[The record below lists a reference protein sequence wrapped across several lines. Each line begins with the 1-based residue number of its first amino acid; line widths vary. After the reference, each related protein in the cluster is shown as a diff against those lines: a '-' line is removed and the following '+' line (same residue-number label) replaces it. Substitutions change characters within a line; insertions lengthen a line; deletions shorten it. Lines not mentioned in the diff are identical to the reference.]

1 MNALRVPS
9 RQSER
14 GALPSECYNLP
25 MLRFLTAGESHG
37 PGLVAILEGVPA
49 GVPLSEALIRRDLA
63 RRQVGYG
70 RGGRMKIETDYAVL
84 QSGVRHGE
92 TLGSPIAM
100 LIENRDHATGKG
112 PDGKPWTHTMS
123 KEAVDGEVTP
133 IRRLRPG
140 HADTPG
146 AAKYATQD
154 ARDILERS
162 SARESAARVA
172 VGAVCRAFLAPFGV
186 EIRSHVVN
194 IGGVRV
200 PATPPEQVDWER
212 VEASPVRCADDAASE
227 AMVAAIDE
235 ARAKGTSL
243 GGVFEVVATGL
254 PIGIGDHIQ
263 WDRKLSTA
271 LSAAIGSINAVKG
284 VEFGGGFAEADLPG
298 HEVQDVIK
306 PIEEWE
312 RGADG
317 AWARPWPR
325 RTNNA
330 GGLEG
335 GMTTGEPLVLR
346 AVVKPI
352 ATMINPLPSVDLA
365 TGELSQAHYE
375 RSDITFVPACG
386 VIGEAM
392 TAFALAS
399 AMLDKFGGDH
409 LDETLRNWR
418 AYMATVGPRAA
429 VPAHG
434 G

>member
-1 MNALRVPS
+1 
-9 RQSER
+9 
-14 GALPSECYNLP
+14 

-37 PGLVAILEGVPA
+37 PGLVAILEGIPA
-49 GVPLSEALIRRDLA
+49 GVRLSEALIREDLA
-63 RRQVGYG
+63 RRQTGYG

-100 LIENRDHATGKG
+100 LIENRDHATGNG

-133 IRRLRPG
+133 IHRLRPG

-162 SARESAARVA
+162 SARESAARAA
-172 VGAVCRAFLAPFGV
+172 VGAVCRAFLARFGV

-194 IGGVRV
+194 IGGVRA
-200 PATPPEQVDWER
+200 PATAPSDVHWEA
-212 VEASPVRCADDAASE
+212 VEASPVRCADPEASE
-227 AMVAAIDE
+227 AMVAAIDA

-271 LSAAIGSINAVKG
+271 LAAAIGSMNAVKG

-306 PIEEWE
+306 PVEEWE
-312 RGADG
+312 AGADG

-335 GMTTGEPLVLR
+335 GMT
-346 AVVKPI
+346 
-352 ATMINPLPSVDLA
+352 
-365 TGELSQAHYE
+365 
-375 RSDITFVPACG
+375 
-386 VIGEAM
+386 
-392 TAFALAS
+392 
-399 AMLDKFGGDH
+399 
-409 LDETLRNWR
+409 
-418 AYMATVGPRAA
+418 
-429 VPAHG
+429 
-434 G
+434 